1 MDALQA
7 IFTRRSVRHFTTRPV
22 EPAQVE
28 TLLRAAMSAPS
39 SGNAQPWEFAVIDER
54 AVLDEIAAFHAS
66 GAVVQEAQMGIL
78 VCGAPAREKNPGRWV
93 MDCANATQNM
103 LLAAHAIGLGA
114 VWLGIYPDPRRMEG
128 MTRVMCLPEGVIS
141 VALVALGYPAETPAQ
156 VDRFDPQRVHYN
168 HW

>member
-1 MDALQA
+1 MDALEA
-7 IFTRRSVRHFTTRPV
+7 IFTRRSVRHFTSQPV
-22 EPAQVE
+22 ESAQVE

-54 AVLDEIAAFHAS
+54 AVLDEIAGFHAS
-66 GAVVQEAQMGIL
+66 GAVVQEAQVGIL
-78 VCGAPAREKNPGRWV
+78 VCGVPAREKNPGRWM
-93 MDCANATQNM
+93 MDCANATQNI

-128 MTRVMCLPEGVIS
+128 MIRVMRLPEGVIP
-141 VALVALGYPAETPAQ
+141 VALAAVGHPAETPAP
-156 VDRFDPQRVHYN
+156 VDRFDPQRVHHN